1 MTNALS
7 RKVCPVRRKPST
19 AVSIVLFAIYIAII
33 FAFWSAKDFKYDEV
47 SDTLDNVKN
56 GVVFPVGVG
65 ALFLALAATV
75 LGWWGPAIKEP
86 LSIGT
91 KATKF
96 IVPALVVGAA
106 LNLAV
111 TDWDNVTGEF
121 ALWLVIGVLLVG
133 FSEEMLCRGLGLVGF
148 RGSMPERKAW
158 IASGLMF
165 GILHVPNA
173 FFGQSAL
180 LTVQQIVFAFVFG
193 TVYYTVR
200 RATGTLII
208 PMLLHALWDG
218 SLFVNDHSGKS
229 ASPFA
234 NIFMAAAAILTGIA
248 IRHWM
253 KADKEN
259 PATQVVTA

>member
-1 MTNALS
+1 M
-7 RKVCPVRRKPST
+7 RRKPST
-19 AVSIVLFAIYIAII
+19 AISIVLFVVYIAII

-47 SDTLDNVKN
+47 SDTVDNVKN
-56 GVVFPVGVG
+56 GVVIPVGVG

-86 LSIGT
+86 LGIGT
-91 KATKF
+91 KATKL
-96 IVPALVVGAA
+96 IIPALVIGAG
-106 LNLAV
+106 LNLVV

-121 ALWLVIGVLLVG
+121 ALYLVIGVLLVG

-158 IASGLMF
+158 AVSGLMF

-173 FFGQSAL
+173 FFGQSVA
-180 LTVQQIVFAFVFG
+180 TTIQQIVFAFVFG

-200 RATGTLII
+200 RATGTLVI
-208 PMLLHALWDG
+208 PMVLHALWDG
-218 SLFVNDHSGKS
+218 SLFVNEHSGKDP
-229 ASPFA
+229 SPLT
-234 NIFMAAAAILTGIA
+234 NIFMLAAAILTAIA

-259 PATQVVTA
+259 PATQVATA